1 MKKVISIYFLFISLG
16 SFAHEGMWIPSLL
29 KALEGDMQ
37 AQGLKLSAEDI
48 YSINRSSL
56 KDAIVHFG
64 GGCTAEVVSSTG
76 LILTNHHCGYSQIQQ
91 HSTLENNYLKNG
103 FWAMSS
109 KEELKN
115 PGLTAT
121 FIVRIE
127 DVTSKVND
135 QVTEGMN
142 EEEADNIRYDNI
154 AKITEEAVKGTF
166 YKADVVP
173 FYYGNEYYMIV
184 SKTYNDVRLVGA
196 PPSSMGKFGGDT
208 DNWIWPRHTCD
219 FSVFRIYANKE
230 NEPADI
236 SDENIP
242 YSPGHHF
249 PVTLEGIQENDF
261 TMVFGFPG
269 TTQQYLS
276 SYAVEDYI
284 NVINPARI
292 SMREQSLSVIDAAM
306 SQSEETYIKYASKQ
320 SRISNAYKKWIGQN
334 LGLKKKDALGKKKK
348 IEAEYLSRVPRD
360 GKYKNLLQDMKS
372 LQHKLTKYELAANLH
387 RELWYYGPEIIRFAY
402 SFNQILKEGSSD
414 RIDRR
419 INGFFKNYDPTIDQQ
434 IFLKLLPMYFEL
446 MEDDLEPEI
455 KKTIDSKFNGDYQK
469 YTDYAFDKSMITSKE
484 KVIKL
489 LSNNK
494 KAIKQ
499 IKKDPLFVLAMSI
512 VDKYDKDIRP
522 NFLRYYF
529 QMEELMKKYLEA
541 QMKYFPE
548 KTFWADANSTLRLT
562 YGKVE
567 GSYPRDGMKY
577 TWFTTLDGIIEKN
590 NTGNDDFVIPDRLR
604 NLWENKNYGRYG
616 SDGQLNICFLG
627 SNHTTGGNSGS
638 PAINGEGHLVGI
650 NFDRTW
656 ESTMSDV
663 MFDGEICRNIMVDIR
678 YVLWVMD
685 VYAGAGHLVNEMTIV
700 DEEYRIKQELKKV
713 KYKIEQLGNRLKDV
727 PNDYHALMLRSEAY
741 FELGNEDKAFND
753 INYAIELYPKNQLLL
768 NYRAS
773 YFEKNNLLDKASK
786 DVSRSLKVNDNDNE
800 EAYFIRGVILTDQK
814 KYKEAIRD
822 FNRVIEIDYTHYKS
836 YYNMA
841 VCYHLLGDT
850 DNACKNFEMAKVFGG
865 EEVADMYHAICDGSW

>member
-1 MKKVISIYFLFISLG
+1 
-16 SFAHEGMWIPSLL
+16 
-29 KALEGDMQ
+29 
-37 AQGLKLSAEDI
+37 
-48 YSINRSSL
+48 
-56 KDAIVHFG
+56 
-64 GGCTAEVVSSTG
+64 
-76 LILTNHHCGYSQIQQ
+76 
-91 HSTLENNYLKNG
+91 
-103 FWAMSS
+103 
-109 KEELKN
+109 
-115 PGLTAT
+115 
-121 FIVRIE
+121 
-127 DVTSKVND
+127 
-135 QVTEGMN
+135 
-142 EEEADNIRYDNI
+142 
-154 AKITEEAVKGTF
+154 
-166 YKADVVP
+166 
-173 FYYGNEYYMIV
+173 
-184 SKTYNDVRLVGA
+184 
-196 PPSSMGKFGGDT
+196 
-208 DNWIWPRHTCD
+208 
-219 FSVFRIYANKE
+219 
-230 NEPADI
+230 
-236 SDENIP
+236 
-242 YSPGHHF
+242 
-249 PVTLEGIQENDF
+249 
-261 TMVFGFPG
+261 
-269 TTQQYLS
+269 
-276 SYAVEDYI
+276 
-284 NVINPARI
+284 
-292 SMREQSLSVIDAAM
+292 
-306 SQSEETYIKYASKQ
+306 
-320 SRISNAYKKWIGQN
+320 
-334 LGLKKKDALGKKKK
+334 
-348 IEAEYLSRVPRD
+348 
-360 GKYKNLLQDMKS
+360 MKS
-372 LQHKLTKYELAANLH
+372 LQNKLTKYELAANLH
-387 RELWYYGPEIIRFAY
+387 RELWYYGPEVIRFAH
-402 SFNQILKEGSSD
+402 SFKRILKEGSSD
-414 RIDRR
+414 RLERR

-469 YTDYAFDKSMITSKE
+469 YTDYVFDKSMITSKE
-484 KVIKL
+484 KVTKL

-494 KAIKQ
+494 KAVKQ

-522 NFLRYYF
+522 NFLGYYF

-604 NLWENKNYGRYG
+604 NLWENKDYGRYG
-616 SDGQLNICFLG
+616 KDGQLNICFLG

-773 YFEKNNLLDKASK
+773 YFEKNNLLEKASK